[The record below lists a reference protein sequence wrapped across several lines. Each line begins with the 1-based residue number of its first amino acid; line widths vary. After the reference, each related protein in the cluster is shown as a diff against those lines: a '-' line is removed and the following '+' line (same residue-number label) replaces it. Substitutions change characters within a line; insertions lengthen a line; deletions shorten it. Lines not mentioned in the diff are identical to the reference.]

1 VRTGEPVTAQDHQRV
16 ATALADAYETR
27 SPVEPPSASWAM
39 TLDDAYSVQA
49 IQVQRWVDRGASVK
63 GHKVGLTARAMQKML
78 GVDQP
83 DYGHLLDTMFLASGE
98 RVDATRFLQ
107 PRVEPEIAFV
117 LGRDLAGPGV
127 TPVDVV
133 RATDFVVASLELI
146 DSRIR
151 DWKITLVDTIADNA
165 SSGAVVLASRPVL
178 PGAIDLRLTGCTLHR
193 DGMLVTTG
201 AGGAVLGD
209 PARAVAWLANVLAA
223 TGETLRAGD
232 VVLPGSCTAA
242 VPVSPGESVR
252 AEFAGIGAVH
262 ISFEG
267 KSQVEG
273 AQ

>member
-1 VRTGEPVTAQDHQRV
+1 MTPRDHQRV
-16 ATALADAYETR
+16 ASALADAYGTR
-27 SPVEPPSASWAM
+27 APIDPPSASWKM
-39 TLDDAYSVQA
+39 TLDDAYAVQA
-49 IQVQRWVDRGASVK
+49 LQVRRWTAEGASVK
-63 GHKVGLTARAMQKML
+63 GHKVGLTARAMQKLL

-98 RVDATRFLQ
+98 RVGAARFLQ

-127 TPVDVV
+127 TTADVL

-178 PGAIDLRLTGCTLHR
+178 PGAVDLRLAGCTLFR
-193 DGMLVTTG
+193 NGSLVATG

-209 PARAVAWLANVLAA
+209 PVRAVAWLANVRAA
-223 TGETLRAGD
+223 NGEALRAGD

-242 VPVSPGESVR
+242 VPVAPGDSVR

-262 ISFEG
+262 VSFER
-267 KSQVEG
+267 KSEEEG

>member
-1 VRTGEPVTAQDHQRV
+1 VTEQEHQRV
-16 ATALADAYETR
+16 ATALADAYGTR
-27 SPVEPPSASWAM
+27 SPVEPPSASCAM
-39 TLDDAYSVQA
+39 TLDDAYAIQA
-49 IQVQRWVDRGASVK
+49 LQVQRWLAEGATVK
-63 GHKVGLTARAMQKML
+63 GHKVGLTSRAMQKML

-98 RVDATRFLQ
+98 RADAGRFLQ

-117 LGRDLAGPGV
+117 LGRDLTGPGV
-127 TPVDVV
+127 TPVDVL

-178 PGAIDLRLTGCTLHR
+178 PGAVDLRLTGCTLHHN
-193 DGMLVTTG
+193 GTLVATG

-209 PARAVAWLANVLAA
+209 PVRAVAWLANVRAA
-223 TGETLRAGD
+223 TGEALHAGD

-242 VPVSPGESVR
+242 VPVSPGDSVR

-262 ISFEG
+262 VSFDWEQG
-267 KSQVEG
+267 EG

>member
-1 VRTGEPVTAQDHQRV
+1 VTAQEHRRV
-16 ATALADAYETR
+16 ATALADAYGTR
-27 SPVEPPSASWAM
+27 SPVEPPSASRAM
-39 TLDDAYSVQA
+39 TLEDAYAIQA
-49 IQVQRWVDRGASVK
+49 LQVQRWLAEGATVK
-63 GHKVGLTARAMQKML
+63 GHKVGLTSRAMQRML

-98 RVDATRFLQ
+98 RADSGRFLQ

-117 LGRDLAGPGV
+117 LGRDLTGPGV
-127 TPVDVV
+127 TPVDVL

-151 DWKITLVDTIADNA
+151 DWKITLADTIADNA

-178 PGAIDLRLTGCTLHR
+178 PGAIDLRLTGCTLYR
-193 DGMLVTTG
+193 NGTLVATG

-209 PARAVAWLANVLAA
+209 PVRAVAWLANVRAA
-223 TGETLRAGD
+223 TGEALHAGD

-242 VPVSPGESVR
+242 VPVSPGDSVR

-262 ISFEG
+262 VSFEWE
-267 KSQVEG
+267 QEG